1 MIKIEPKSSGIKT
14 EIRVNGDKSISHRVA
29 IFSAMSKGISEIE
42 NFSSARDCYSTI
54 KCLSALG
61 IEIDIEKTIKIRG
74 AGIRGFKEPNNILD
88 AENSGTTI
96 RLLSGLLAGQPFFSV
111 LTGDDSLRRR
121 PMDRVIVPLSL
132 MGAEF
137 WARENSKF
145 PPIAIKGKYPLKPI
159 DYNLPIASAQVK
171 SAIIIAGLLAEGE
184 SRITEPLPSR
194 DHTERLL
201 PAFGAKLVKTG
212 NTTVVYGN
220 QELEGQKLYV
230 PGDFSSASFFITAG
244 LIVPDSEILIKDVG
258 LNPGRIGLLNVIER
272 MGGKIEVYHKEDVLN
287 EPVGDLL
294 VKSSQLKGTTV
305 SKEEIPILIDEVPLI
320 AVLGAYAEGE
330 TIVKGAE
337 ELRVKE
343 SDRIKAI
350 VTEFKKLGVD
360 IEEFPDGFV
369 VSGPSIPRGGLVE
382 SYNDHRIAMA
392 LAIAGLS
399 ARGPVSINN
408 EECVS
413 ISFPDFWDIM
423 SRL

>member
-1 MIKIEPKSSGIKT
+1 MITIEPRNRGIRA

-29 IFSAMSKGISEIE
+29 IFSAMSRGISEIE

-54 KCLSALG
+54 RCLRALG
-61 IEIDIEKTIKIRG
+61 VDIEEGRKIKING
-74 AGIRGFKEPNNILD
+74 VGIRGFREPEDILD

-96 RLLSGLLAGQPFFSV
+96 RLLSGLLAGQPFLSII
-111 LTGDDSLRRR
+111 TGDDSLRRR

-137 WARENSKF
+137 WARGNNRF
-145 PPIAIKGKYPLKPI
+145 PPMAIKGRYPLKPI
-159 DYNLPIASAQVK
+159 EYRLPVASAQVK
-171 SAIIIAGLLAEGE
+171 SALIIAGLLAEGE
-184 SRITEPLPSR
+184 SRIVEPLSSR

-201 PAFGAKLVKTG
+201 PAFGARLKKEG
-212 NTTVVYGN
+212 NTVIVYGD
-220 QELEGQKLYV
+220 QELESQKIYV

-244 LIVPDSEILIKDVG
+244 LIVPGSEIVIRDVG
-258 LNPGRIGLLNVIER
+258 LNPGRIGLLDVIKR
-272 MGGKIEVYHKEDVLN
+272 MGGEVEVYQKEEILN
-287 EPVGDLL
+287 EPVGDVV
-294 VKSSQLKGTTV
+294 VKSSRLRGTTV

-330 TIVKGAE
+330 TVVRGAE

-343 SDRIKAI
+343 SDRIRAI

-360 IEEFPDGFV
+360 IEELPDGFV
-369 VSGPSIPRGGLVE
+369 VYGPSIPNEGTVE

-408 EECVS
+408 EECVA
-413 ISFPDFWDIM
+413 ISFPDFWHIM
-423 SRL
+423 ASL

>member
-1 MIKIEPKSSGIKT
+1 MITIEPRNRGIRA

-29 IFSAMSKGISEIE
+29 IFSAMSRGISEIE

-54 KCLSALG
+54 RCLRALG
-61 IEIDIEKTIKIRG
+61 VDIEEGRKIKING
-74 AGIRGFKEPNNILD
+74 VGIRGFREPEDILD

-96 RLLSGLLAGQPFFSV
+96 RLLSGLLAGQPFLSII
-111 LTGDDSLRRR
+111 TGDDSLRRR

-137 WARENSKF
+137 WARGNNRF
-145 PPIAIKGKYPLKPI
+145 PPMAIKGRYPLKPI
-159 DYNLPIASAQVK
+159 EYRLPVASAQVK
-171 SAIIIAGLLAEGE
+171 SALIIAGLLAEGE
-184 SRITEPLPSR
+184 SRIVEPLSSR

-201 PAFGAKLVKTG
+201 PAFGARLKKEG
-212 NTTVVYGN
+212 NTVIVYGD
-220 QELEGQKLYV
+220 QELESQKIYV

-244 LIVPDSEILIKDVG
+244 LIVPGSEIVIRDVG
-258 LNPGRIGLLNVIER
+258 LNPGRIGLLDVIKR
-272 MGGKIEVYHKEDVLN
+272 MGGEVEVYQKEEILN
-287 EPVGDLL
+287 EPVGD
-294 VKSSQLKGTTV
+294 VVIKSSRLRGTTV

-330 TIVKGAE
+330 TVVRGAE

-343 SDRIKAI
+343 SDRIRAI

-360 IEEFPDGFV
+360 IEELPDGFV
-369 VSGPSIPRGGLVE
+369 VYGPSIPNEGTVE

-408 EECVS
+408 EECVA
-413 ISFPDFWDIM
+413 ISFPDFWHIM
-423 SRL
+423 ASL

>member
-1 MIKIEPKSSGIKT
+1 MITIEPRNRGIRA

-29 IFSAMSKGISEIE
+29 IFSAMSRGISEIE

-54 KCLSALG
+54 RCLRALG
-61 IEIDIEKTIKIRG
+61 VDIEEGRKIKING
-74 AGIRGFKEPNNILD
+74 VGIRGFREPEDILD

-96 RLLSGLLAGQPFFSV
+96 RLLSGLLAGQPFLSII
-111 LTGDDSLRRR
+111 TGDDSLRRR

-137 WARENSKF
+137 WARGNNRF
-145 PPIAIKGKYPLKPI
+145 PPMAIKGRYPLKPI
-159 DYNLPIASAQVK
+159 EYRLPVASAQVK
-171 SAIIIAGLLAEGE
+171 SALIIAGLLAEGE
-184 SRITEPLPSR
+184 SRIVEPLSSR

-201 PAFGAKLVKTG
+201 PAFGARLKKEG
-212 NTTVVYGN
+212 NTVIVYGD
-220 QELEGQKLYV
+220 QELESQKIYV

-244 LIVPDSEILIKDVG
+244 LIVPGSEIVIRDVG
-258 LNPGRIGLLNVIER
+258 LNPGRIGLLDVIKR
-272 MGGKIEVYHKEDVLN
+272 MGGEVEVYQKEEILN
-287 EPVGDLL
+287 EPLGD
-294 VKSSQLKGTTV
+294 VVIKSSRLRGTTV

-330 TIVKGAE
+330 TVVRGAE

-343 SDRIKAI
+343 SDRIRAI

-360 IEEFPDGFV
+360 IEELPDGFV
-369 VSGPSIPRGGLVE
+369 VYGPSIPNEGTVE

-408 EECVS
+408 EECVA
-413 ISFPDFWDIM
+413 ISFPDFWHIM
-423 SRL
+423 ASL

>member
-1 MIKIEPKSSGIKT
+1 MKIEPKRKGIRA

-29 IFSAMSKGISEIE
+29 IFSSMSKGISEIE

-54 KCLSALG
+54 ECLSALG
-61 IEIDIEKTIKIRG
+61 VEIEIDKTIKIRG
-74 AGIRGFKEPNNILD
+74 VGIRGFKEPSDILN
-88 AENSGTTI
+88 AGNSGTTI

-132 MGAEF
+132 MGAEC
-137 WARENSKF
+137 WARENNKF
-145 PPIAIKGKYPLKPI
+145 PPMAVKGRYPLKPI
-159 DYNLPIASAQVK
+159 DYKLPIASAQVK
-171 SAIIIAGLLAEGE
+171 SALIIAGLLAEGE
-184 SRITEPLPSR
+184 SKITEPLPSR

-201 PAFGAKLVKTG
+201 PAFGAKLTKSG
-212 NTTVVYGN
+212 NTVTVYGG
-220 QELEGQKLYV
+220 QELEGQKIYI

-244 LIVPDSEILIKDVG
+244 LIVPGSEILIKDVG
-258 LNPGRIGLLNVIER
+258 LNPGRIGLLNVIKR
-272 MGGKIEVYHKEDVLN
+272 MGGEIEIYHKEEVLN
-287 EPVGDLL
+287 EPVGDIL
-294 VKSSQLKGTTV
+294 VKSSQLEGTTV

-320 AVLGAYAEGE
+320 AVLGAYAEGK
-330 TIVKGAE
+330 TVVKGAE

-350 VTEFKKLGVD
+350 ATEFKKLGVN
-360 IEEFPDGFV
+360 IEEFPDGFI
-369 VSGPSIPRGGLVE
+369 VSGPSIPNGGIVE

-399 ARGPVSINN
+399 ARGSIYINN

>member
-1 MIKIEPKSSGIKT
+1 MITIEPRNRGIRA

-29 IFSAMSKGISEIE
+29 IFSAMSRGISEIE

-54 KCLSALG
+54 RCLRALG
-61 IEIDIEKTIKIRG
+61 VDIEEVRKIKING
-74 AGIRGFKEPNNILD
+74 VGIRGFKEPEDIID

-96 RLLSGLLAGQPFFSV
+96 RLLSGLLAGQPFLSII
-111 LTGDDSLRRR
+111 TGDDSLRRR

-137 WARENSKF
+137 WARGNNRF
-145 PPIAIKGKYPLKPI
+145 PPMAIKGRYPLKPI
-159 DYNLPIASAQVK
+159 EYRLPVASAQVK
-171 SAIIIAGLLAEGE
+171 SALIIAGLLAEGE
-184 SRITEPLPSR
+184 SRIVEPLSSR

-201 PAFGAKLVKTG
+201 PAFGARLKKEG
-212 NTTVVYGN
+212 NTVIVYGD
-220 QELEGQKLYV
+220 QELESQKIYV

-244 LIVPDSEILIKDVG
+244 LIVPGSEIVIRDVG
-258 LNPGRIGLLNVIER
+258 LNPGRIGLLDVIKR
-272 MGGKIEVYHKEDVLN
+272 MGGEVEVYQKEEILN
-287 EPVGDLL
+287 EPVGDVV
-294 VKSSQLKGTTV
+294 VKSSRLRGTTV

-330 TIVKGAE
+330 TVVRGAE

-343 SDRIKAI
+343 SDRIRAI

-360 IEEFPDGFV
+360 IEELPDGFV
-369 VSGPSIPRGGLVE
+369 VYGPSIPNEGTVE

-408 EECVS
+408 EECVA
-413 ISFPDFWDIM
+413 ISFPDFWHIM
-423 SRL
+423 ASL

>member
-1 MIKIEPKSSGIKT
+1 MIKIEPKKKGIRA

-29 IFSAMSKGISEIE
+29 IFSSMSKGVSEIE

-54 KCLSALG
+54 KCLTALG
-61 IEIDIEKTIKIRG
+61 VEIEIDKTIKVKG
-74 AGIRGFKEPNNILD
+74 VGIRGFKEPFNILD

-145 PPIAIKGKYPLKPI
+145 PPMAIKGRYPLKPI
-159 DYNLPIASAQVK
+159 EYKLPIASAQVK
-171 SAIIIAGLLAEGE
+171 SALIIAGLLAEGE

-201 PAFGAKLVKTG
+201 PAFGAKLTKSE
-212 NTTVVYGN
+212 NTVIVYGG
-220 QELEGQKLYV
+220 QELEGQKIYI

-244 LIVPDSEILIKDVG
+244 LIVPGSEILIKDVG
-258 LNPGRIGLLNVIER
+258 LNPGRIGLLDVIKR
-272 MGGKIEVYHKEDVLN
+272 MGGEIEVYYRGDILN
-287 EPVGDLL
+287 EPVGDIL

-330 TIVKGAE
+330 TVVKGAE

-350 VTEFKKLGVD
+350 VTEFRKLGVN
-360 IEEFPDGFV
+360 IEEFSDGFA
-369 VSGPSIPRGGLVE
+369 VSGPSIPDGGTVE

-399 ARGPVSINN
+399 ARGPISIDN

-423 SRL
+423 GRL

>member
-1 MIKIEPKSSGIKT
+1 MITIEPRNRGIRA

-29 IFSAMSKGISEIE
+29 IFSAMSRGISEIE

-54 KCLSALG
+54 RCLRALG
-61 IEIDIEKTIKIRG
+61 VDIEEGRKIKING
-74 AGIRGFKEPNNILD
+74 VGIRGFKEPEDILD

-96 RLLSGLLAGQPFFSV
+96 RLLSGLLAGQPFLSII
-111 LTGDDSLRRR
+111 TGDDSLRRR

-137 WARENSKF
+137 WARGNNRF
-145 PPIAIKGKYPLKPI
+145 PPMAIKGRYPLKPI
-159 DYNLPIASAQVK
+159 EYRLPVASAQVK
-171 SAIIIAGLLAEGE
+171 SALIIAGLLAEGE
-184 SRITEPLPSR
+184 SRIVEPLSSR

-201 PAFGAKLVKTG
+201 PAFGARLKKEG
-212 NTTVVYGN
+212 NTVIVYGD
-220 QELEGQKLYV
+220 QELESQKIYV

-244 LIVPDSEILIKDVG
+244 LIVPGSEIVIRDVG
-258 LNPGRIGLLNVIER
+258 LNPGRIGLLDVIKR
-272 MGGKIEVYHKEDVLN
+272 MGGEVEVYQKEEILN
-287 EPVGDLL
+287 EPVGD
-294 VKSSQLKGTTV
+294 VVIKSSRLRGTTV

-330 TIVKGAE
+330 TVVRGAE

-343 SDRIKAI
+343 SDRIRAI

-360 IEEFPDGFV
+360 IEELPDGFV
-369 VSGPSIPRGGLVE
+369 VYGPSIPNEGAVE

-408 EECVS
+408 EECVA
-413 ISFPDFWDIM
+413 ISFPDFWHIM
-423 SRL
+423 ASL

>member
-1 MIKIEPKSSGIKT
+1 MIKVEPKRKGIQT

-29 IFSAMSKGISEIE
+29 IFSAMSEGISEIE
-42 NFSSARDCYSTI
+42 NFSSAKDCYSTI
-54 KCLSALG
+54 KCLRALG
-61 IEIDIEKTIKIRG
+61 VEIEEDKKVKIRG
-74 AGIRGFKEPNNILD
+74 VGIKGFKEPNNILD

-111 LTGDDSLRRR
+111 ITGDDSLRRR
-121 PMDRVIVPLSL
+121 PMDRVIIPLSL

-137 WARENSKF
+137 WARGDNRF
-145 PPIAIKGKYPLKPI
+145 PPMAVRGKYPLI
-159 DYNLPIASAQVK
+159 SIEYNLPIASAQVK
-171 SAIIIAGLLAEGE
+171 SALIIAGLFAEGK

-201 PAFGAKLVKTG
+201 PAFGAKLEKDG
-212 NTTVVYGN
+212 NTVIVYGA
-220 QELEGQKLYV
+220 QKLEGQKVYV

-244 LIVPDSEILIKDVG
+244 LIVPDSEIIVRDVG
-258 LNPGRIGLLNVIER
+258 LNPGRIGLLEVIKR
-272 MGGKIEVYHKEDVLN
+272 MGGEVDVYYKKEVLN
-287 EPVGDLL
+287 EPVGDVV
-294 VKSSQLKGTTV
+294 VKSSQLKGTMV

-330 TIVKGAE
+330 TVVRGAE

-343 SDRIKAI
+343 SDRIRAI
-350 VTEFKKLGVD
+350 VAEFRKLGVK
-360 IEEFPDGFV
+360 IEELPDGFIV
-369 VSGPSIPRGGLVE
+369 YGPSIPNEGTVE

-399 ARGPVSINN
+399 ARGPISINN

-413 ISFPDFWDIM
+413 ISFPDFWNIIA
-423 SRL
+423 RL

>member
-1 MIKIEPKSSGIKT
+1 MITIEPRNREIRA

-29 IFSAMSKGISEIE
+29 IFSAMSRGISEIE

-54 KCLSALG
+54 RCLRALG
-61 IEIDIEKTIKIRG
+61 VDIEEGRKIKING
-74 AGIRGFKEPNNILD
+74 VGIRGFKEPEDILD

-96 RLLSGLLAGQPFFSV
+96 RLLSGLLAGQPFLSII
-111 LTGDDSLRRR
+111 TGDDSLRRR

-137 WARENSKF
+137 WARGNNRF
-145 PPIAIKGKYPLKPI
+145 PPMAIKGRYPLKPI
-159 DYNLPIASAQVK
+159 EYRLPVASAQVK
-171 SAIIIAGLLAEGE
+171 SALIIAGLLAEGE
-184 SRITEPLPSR
+184 SRIVEPLSSR

-201 PAFGAKLVKTG
+201 PAFGARLKKEG
-212 NTTVVYGN
+212 NTVIVYGD
-220 QELEGQKLYV
+220 QELESQKIYV

-244 LIVPDSEILIKDVG
+244 LIVPGSEIVIRDVG
-258 LNPGRIGLLNVIER
+258 LNPGRIGLLDVIKR
-272 MGGKIEVYHKEDVLN
+272 MGGEVEVYQKEEILN
-287 EPVGDLL
+287 EPVGD
-294 VKSSQLKGTTV
+294 VVIKSSRLRGTTV

-330 TIVKGAE
+330 TVVRGAE

-343 SDRIKAI
+343 SDRIRAI

-360 IEEFPDGFV
+360 IEELPDGFV
-369 VSGPSIPRGGLVE
+369 VYGPSIPNEGTVE

-408 EECVS
+408 EECVA
-413 ISFPDFWDIM
+413 ISFPDFWHIM
-423 SRL
+423 ASL

>member
-1 MIKIEPKSSGIKT
+1 MITIEPRNRGIRA

-29 IFSAMSKGISEIE
+29 IFSAMSRGISEIE

-54 KCLSALG
+54 RCLRALG
-61 IEIDIEKTIKIRG
+61 VDIEEGRKIKING
-74 AGIRGFKEPNNILD
+74 VGIRGFKEPEDILD

-96 RLLSGLLAGQPFFSV
+96 RLLSGLLAGQPFLSII
-111 LTGDDSLRRR
+111 TGDDSLRRR

-137 WARENSKF
+137 WARGNNRF
-145 PPIAIKGKYPLKPI
+145 PPMAIKGRYPLKPI
-159 DYNLPIASAQVK
+159 EYRLPVASAQVK
-171 SAIIIAGLLAEGE
+171 SALIIAGLLAEGE
-184 SRITEPLPSR
+184 SRIVEPLPSR

-201 PAFGAKLVKTG
+201 PAFGARLKKEG
-212 NTTVVYGN
+212 NTVIVYGD
-220 QELEGQKLYV
+220 QELESQKIYV

-244 LIVPDSEILIKDVG
+244 LIVPGSEIVIRDVG
-258 LNPGRIGLLNVIER
+258 LNPGRIGLLDVIKR
-272 MGGKIEVYHKEDVLN
+272 MGGEVEVYQKGEILN
-287 EPVGDLL
+287 EPVGD
-294 VKSSQLKGTTV
+294 VVIKSSRLRGTTV

-330 TIVKGAE
+330 TVVRGAE

-343 SDRIKAI
+343 SDRIRAI

-360 IEEFPDGFV
+360 IEELPDGFV
-369 VSGPSIPRGGLVE
+369 VYGPSIPNEGTVE

-408 EECVS
+408 EECVA
-413 ISFPDFWDIM
+413 ISFPDFWHIM
-423 SRL
+423 ASL

>member
-1 MIKIEPKSSGIKT
+1 MITIEPRNRGIRA

-29 IFSAMSKGISEIE
+29 IFSAMSRGISEIE

-54 KCLSALG
+54 RCLRALG
-61 IEIDIEKTIKIRG
+61 VDIEEGRKIKING
-74 AGIRGFKEPNNILD
+74 VGIRGFKEPEDILD

-96 RLLSGLLAGQPFFSV
+96 RLLSGLLAGQPFLSII
-111 LTGDDSLRRR
+111 TGDDSLRRR

-137 WARENSKF
+137 WARGNNRF
-145 PPIAIKGKYPLKPI
+145 PPMAIKGRYPLKPI
-159 DYNLPIASAQVK
+159 EYRLPVASAQVK
-171 SAIIIAGLLAEGE
+171 SALIIAGLLAEGE
-184 SRITEPLPSR
+184 SRIVEPLSSR

-201 PAFGAKLVKTG
+201 PAFGARLKKEG
-212 NTTVVYGN
+212 NTVIVYGD
-220 QELEGQKLYV
+220 QELESQKIYV

-244 LIVPDSEILIKDVG
+244 LIVPGSEIVIRDVG
-258 LNPGRIGLLNVIER
+258 LNPGRIGLLDVIKR
-272 MGGKIEVYHKEDVLN
+272 MGGEVEVYQKEEILN
-287 EPVGDLL
+287 EPVGDVV
-294 VKSSQLKGTTV
+294 VKSSRLRGTTV

-330 TIVKGAE
+330 TVVRGAE

-343 SDRIKAI
+343 SDRIRAI

-360 IEEFPDGFV
+360 IEELPDGFV
-369 VSGPSIPRGGLVE
+369 VYGPSIPNEGTVE

-408 EECVS
+408 EECVA
-413 ISFPDFWDIM
+413 ISFPDFWHIM
-423 SRL
+423 ASL

>member
-1 MIKIEPKSSGIKT
+1 MIKVEPRNRGIRA

-29 IFSAMSKGISEIE
+29 IFSTMSKGVSEIE

-54 KCLSALG
+54 RCLRAIG
-61 IEIDIEKTIKIRG
+61 VDIEEGNKIKISG
-74 AGIRGFKEPNNILD
+74 VGIRGFKEPENILD

-96 RLLSGLLAGQPFFSV
+96 RLLSGLLAGQPFLSII
-111 LTGDDSLRRR
+111 TGDDSLRRR
-121 PMDRVIVPLSL
+121 PMDRIIVPLSL

-137 WARENSKF
+137 WARGDNRF
-145 PPIAIKGKYPLKPI
+145 PPMAIKGRYPLRSIEYK
-159 DYNLPIASAQVK
+159 LPIASAQVK
-171 SAIIIAGLLAEGE
+171 SALIIAGLLAEGE
-184 SRITEPLPSR
+184 SKIVEPLPSR

-201 PAFGAKLVKTG
+201 PAFGARLKKEG
-212 NTTVVYGN
+212 NTVIVYGA
-220 QELEGQKLYV
+220 QELEGQKIYV

-244 LIVPDSEILIKDVG
+244 LIVPDSEIVIRDVG
-258 LNPGRIGLLNVIER
+258 LNPGRIGLLDVIRR
-272 MGGKIEVYHKEDVLN
+272 MGGEVEVYQKREILN
-287 EPVGDLL
+287 EPVGDVV
-294 VKSSQLKGTTV
+294 VKSSKLRGTTV

-330 TIVKGAE
+330 TIVRGAE

-343 SDRIKAI
+343 SDRIRAI

-360 IEEFPDGFV
+360 IEELPDGFV
-369 VSGPSIPRGGLVE
+369 VYGPSIPSEGIVE

-408 EECVS
+408 EECVA
-413 ISFPDFWDIM
+413 ISFPDFWCIM
-423 SRL
+423 ASL

>member
-1 MIKIEPKSSGIKT
+1 MITIEPRNRGIRA

-29 IFSAMSKGISEIE
+29 IFSAMSRGISEIE

-54 KCLSALG
+54 RCLRALG
-61 IEIDIEKTIKIRG
+61 VDIEEGRKIKING
-74 AGIRGFKEPNNILD
+74 VGIRGFKEPEDILD

-96 RLLSGLLAGQPFFSV
+96 RLLSGLLAGQPFLSII
-111 LTGDDSLRRR
+111 TGDDSLRRR

-137 WARENSKF
+137 WARGNNRF
-145 PPIAIKGKYPLKPI
+145 PPMAIKGRYPLKPI
-159 DYNLPIASAQVK
+159 EYRLPVASAQVK
-171 SAIIIAGLLAEGE
+171 SALIIAGLLAEGE
-184 SRITEPLPSR
+184 SRIVEPLSSR

-201 PAFGAKLVKTG
+201 PAFGARLKKEG
-212 NTTVVYGN
+212 NTVIVYGD
-220 QELEGQKLYV
+220 QELESQKIYV

-244 LIVPDSEILIKDVG
+244 LIVPGSEIVIRDVG
-258 LNPGRIGLLNVIER
+258 LNPGRIGLLDVIKR
-272 MGGKIEVYHKEDVLN
+272 MGGEVEVYQKEEILN
-287 EPVGDLL
+287 EPVGD
-294 VKSSQLKGTTV
+294 VVIKSSRLRGTTV

-330 TIVKGAE
+330 TVVRGAE

-343 SDRIKAI
+343 SDRIRAI

-360 IEEFPDGFV
+360 IEELPDGFV
-369 VSGPSIPRGGLVE
+369 VYGPSIPNEGTVE

-408 EECVS
+408 EECVA
-413 ISFPDFWDIM
+413 ISFPDFWHIM
-423 SRL
+423 ASL

>member
-1 MIKIEPKSSGIKT
+1 MITIEPRNRGIRA

-29 IFSAMSKGISEIE
+29 IFSAMSRGISEIE

-54 KCLSALG
+54 RCLRALG
-61 IEIDIEKTIKIRG
+61 VDIEEGRKIKING
-74 AGIRGFKEPNNILD
+74 VGIRGFKEPEDILD

-96 RLLSGLLAGQPFFSV
+96 RLLSGLLAGQPFLSII
-111 LTGDDSLRRR
+111 TGDDSLRRR

-137 WARENSKF
+137 WARGNNRF
-145 PPIAIKGKYPLKPI
+145 PPMAIKGRYPLKPI
-159 DYNLPIASAQVK
+159 EYRLPVASAQVK
-171 SAIIIAGLLAEGE
+171 SALIIAGLLAEGE
-184 SRITEPLPSR
+184 SRIVEPLSSR

-201 PAFGAKLVKTG
+201 PAFGARLKKEG
-212 NTTVVYGN
+212 NTVIVYGD
-220 QELEGQKLYV
+220 QELESQKIYV

-244 LIVPDSEILIKDVG
+244 LIVPGSEIVIRDVG
-258 LNPGRIGLLNVIER
+258 LNPGRIGLLDVIKR
-272 MGGKIEVYHKEDVLN
+272 MGGEVEVYQNEEILN
-287 EPVGDLL
+287 EPVGDVV
-294 VKSSQLKGTTV
+294 VKSSRLRGTTV

-330 TIVKGAE
+330 TVVRGAE

-343 SDRIKAI
+343 SDRIRAI

-360 IEEFPDGFV
+360 IEELPDGFV
-369 VSGPSIPRGGLVE
+369 VYGPSIPNEGTVE

-408 EECVS
+408 EECVA
-413 ISFPDFWDIM
+413 ISFPDFWHIM
-423 SRL
+423 ASL